1 MLSVEEIM
9 DLYDKGYRDTD
20 YRLVQR
26 RYHLTEEEAVLV
38 GMTLEQIEMY
48 YISKMVK
55 LRK

>member
-26 RYHLTEEEAVLV
+26 RHHLTEEEAVLV